1 MRRTF
6 ALMIVAMLF
15 AVGSSTALGA
25 TQQKITI
32 RALIAE
38 SGWES
43 YDDDTGNGESGY
55 VQFAAAQGT
64 TTVFLAMTKGELV
77 LCEGGDTPD
86 DPFDDYYGFLGTE
99 TIGQG
104 SAKLTLGRTY
114 SSARAWG
121 TVTADVYSYNECTG
135 DEGSVSTK
143 TIKVSLNL
151 AGIGPV
157 VAQKLRSTISIPKAL
172 RSKTLIRSDSR
183 EAAGTTK
190 VGTRTIETGGVIG
203 KLSMRASLLEH

>member
-6 ALMIVAMLF
+6 ALMTVVMLF
-15 AVGSSTALGA
+15 VVGSSTALAA

-43 YDDDTGNGESGY
+43 YDEDTGNGESGY
-55 VQFAAAQGT
+55 VQFAAAEGAT
-64 TTVFLAMTKGELV
+64 TIFLAMSRGELV
-77 LCEGGDTPD
+77 LCEGADTPD

-104 SAKLTLGRTY
+104 PAKLVLGRTY
-114 SSARAWG
+114 STAKASG
-121 TVTADVYSYNECTG
+121 TVTADVYRYNECTG
-135 DEGSVSTK
+135 DEGSTSTK
-143 TIKVSLNL
+143 TIKVSLDL

-157 VAQKLRSTISIPKAL
+157 VGQKLRSTIAIPRTL

-190 VGTRTIETGGVIG
+190 IGTRTIETGGIIG

>member
-15 AVGSSTALGA
+15 VVGSSTALAA
-25 TQQKITI
+25 TQQKVTI

-43 YDDDTGNGESGY
+43 YDEDTGNGESGY
-55 VQFAAAQGT
+55 VQFATAQGA
-64 TTVFLAMTKGELV
+64 TTVFLALSKGELI

-86 DPFDDYYGFLGTE
+86 DPFDDYWGFLGTE
-99 TIGQG
+99 TIGEG
-104 SAKLTLGRTY
+104 SAKLVLGRTY
-114 SSARAWG
+114 SSAKAWG
-121 TVTADVYSYNECTG
+121 TVTADVYTFNECTG
-135 DEGSVSTK
+135 DEGSVTTK
-143 TIKVSLNL
+143 TVKVSMDL

-157 VAQKLRSTISIPKAL
+157 VVQKLRSTIAIPKTL

-183 EAAGTTK
+183 EAAGTIK
-190 VGTRTIETGGVIG
+190 VGSRTLETGGAIG

>member
-15 AVGSSTALGA
+15 AVGSSTALAA
-25 TQQKITI
+25 TQQKVTI

-43 YDDDTGNGESGY
+43 YDEDTGNGESGY

-64 TTVFLAMTKGELV
+64 TTVFLAMSKGELV

-99 TIGQG
+99 TVGQG
-104 SAKLTLGRTY
+104 SAKLVLGRTY
-114 SSARAWG
+114 SSAKAWG

-135 DEGSVSTK
+135 AEGSTTTR
-143 TIKVSLNL
+143 TINVSLDL

-157 VAQKLRSTISIPKAL
+157 VAQKLRSTISIPKTL

-183 EAAGTTK
+183 EAAGTIK
-190 VGTRTIETGGVIG
+190 VGTRTIEAGGAIG